1 MVDQEE
7 NQEAE
12 KREQV
17 TEPSCMVRMFN
28 DQTCGRQVHPAP
40 GVDNEPVCLMH
51 SKDPDKSIAAFQ
63 GEFER
68 ILSDAG
74 EGDADFTSFVFP
86 NADYHSREFRAV
98 CRFSAATFT
107 QDADFSG
114 ATVTQDAYFNGAKFT
129 QDAYFRVTTFTQ
141 DAYFNL
147 ATFTQDAYFNGATFT
162 QDAYFRVTTFT
173 QDAYFYSA
181 TFTQDAYFNR
191 ATFTQV
197 AQFDGAKFTQDA
209 HFEEARFAGEADF
222 TVTKFTN
229 NTFFLKAI
237 FERRVTFYRTEFPK
251 EDKLQFYASFSL
263 ARFEKPEDVLF
274 FGKYLGRVFFLNCDV
289 SRFQLSSVQWRQRR
303 GNKKRMVFEEFID
316 TN

>member
-107 QDADFSG
+107 QDAYFNLATFTQDADFSG
-114 ATVTQDAYFNGAKFT
+114 ATFTQDAYFGGAPLTHDAFFGFPPFTLDAHFRGATFTQDAYFNGAKFT

-141 DAYFNL
+141 DAYF
-147 ATFTQDAYFNGATFT
+147 
-162 QDAYFRVTTFT
+162 
-173 QDAYFYSA
+173 YSA
-181 TFTQDAYFNR
+181 TFTQDAY
-191 ATFTQV
+191 
-197 AQFDGAKFTQDA
+197 
-209 HFEEARFAGEADF
+209 
-222 TVTKFTN
+222 
-229 NTFFLKAI
+229 
-237 FERRVTFYRTEFPK
+237 
-251 EDKLQFYASFSL
+251 
-263 ARFEKPEDVLF
+263 
-274 FGKYLGRVFFLNCDV
+274 
-289 SRFQLSSVQWRQRR
+289 
-303 GNKKRMVFEEFID
+303 
-316 TN
+316 